1 MKQDDKLVKLNK
13 FQSMSNDELSNTN
26 GGIAPALFCSLFV
39 IGYRIGADIAK
50 KRHRKG

>member
-26 GGIAPALFCSLFV
+26 GGITAVLFCALFS

-50 KRHRKG
+50 KRRR